1 MSPVVLLLALASL
14 NPNADTATTTSAAT
28 PQSQTPALPAIDE
41 QEAYDLGEI
50 QAVSA
55 KRRGAAL
62 GDYEPEL
69 VLDEE
74 QLKAYGASSI
84 EELMTL
90 LEPVTRSSRGGS
102 PVFLVNGR
110 RISGFQEIRGI
121 PPEAIERT
129 EILPEHTALS
139 YGYSADQRVVN
150 FVL

>member
-14 NPNADTATTTSAAT
+14 DPNADTATTAPVAA
-28 PQSQTPALPAIDE
+28 PQTQTPAVPAIED

-50 QAVSA
+50 QAVST

-84 EELMTL
+84 QELMTL

-102 PVFLVNGR
+102 PVFR
-110 RISGFQEIRGI
+110 PDR
-121 PPEAIERT
+121 
-129 EILPEHTALS
+129 
-139 YGYSADQRVVN
+139 
-150 FVL
+150 

>member
-14 NPNADTATTTSAAT
+14 DPNAETTTPAAAPL
-28 PQSQTPALPAIDE
+28 PQSKTQTPAVPAFNE

-84 EELMTL
+84 QELMTL

-102 PVFLVNGR
+102 R
-110 RISGFQEIRGI
+110 CSR
-121 PPEAIERT
+121 
-129 EILPEHTALS
+129 
-139 YGYSADQRVVN
+139 
-150 FVL
+150 